1 MSRRKKNNIVN
12 PIDFN
17 NWYDII
23 SSRKQ
28 VWIFP
33 DLCHLFA
40 MQSFLTVWLILC
52 PNKGG
57 FMKKDTFMKEK
68 PVFPL
73 IISMALPMI
82 ISMCVNS
89 LYNIVDSYF
98 VAKISEDA
106 MTSLSLVYPVQN
118 FVNAVAIGF
127 GVGINAVIAFYLGA
141 GDKNKADSAATQG
154 FLLSIIHGV
163 VLTATCIFV
172 MKPFLL
178 AFTKDGNV
186 ISLGVQYCN
195 IVFLFTVINSLNL
208 FFEKLFQAEGNMKI
222 TMIGLMVGCITNII
236 LDPVMI
242 FGLAFFPKMGIKGAA
257 LATALGQ
264 CVTFLI
270 YIIYYFAKPGS
281 VRVNKKYFKLTSYI
295 VKKLYSIGI
304 PAILNLALPSILISS
319 LNAILATFSQVYVL
333 VLGVYYKLQTFLYL
347 TANGII
353 QGMRPIIAY
362 NYGAGEYKRVRKIYN
377 YVLIMIAIIMAVGMV
392 ICLTVPSNIISMFTS
407 NSETVKLGATAL
419 RIISAGFVFSAV
431 SVTSCG
437 ALEGLSKGFPSLV
450 ISLCRYIV
458 IIIPSAFV
466 LSKFFGAIGVWHAFW
481 VAELL
486 TAIISIFV
494 YKKSVKFNKN

>member
-1 MSRRKKNNIVN
+1 
-12 PIDFN
+12 
-17 NWYDII
+17 
-23 SSRKQ
+23 
-28 VWIFP
+28 
-33 DLCHLFA
+33 
-40 MQSFLTVWLILC
+40 
-52 PNKGG
+52 
-57 FMKKDTFMKEK
+57 
-68 PVFPL
+68 
-73 IISMALPMI
+73 
-82 ISMCVNS
+82 
-89 LYNIVDSYF
+89 
-98 VAKISEDA
+98 
-106 MTSLSLVYPVQN
+106 
-118 FVNAVAIGF
+118 
-127 GVGINAVIAFYLGA
+127 
-141 GDKNKADSAATQG
+141 
-154 FLLSIIHGV
+154 
-163 VLTATCIFV
+163 

-270 YIIYYFAKPGS
+270 YLIYYFAKPGS

-392 ICLTVPSNIISMFTS
+392 ICLTVPSNITA
-407 NSETVKLGATAL
+407 KL
-419 RIISAGFVFSAV
+419 
-431 SVTSCG
+431 
-437 ALEGLSKGFPSLV
+437 
-450 ISLCRYIV
+450 
-458 IIIPSAFV
+458 
-466 LSKFFGAIGVWHAFW
+466 
-481 VAELL
+481 
-486 TAIISIFV
+486 
-494 YKKSVKFNKN
+494 

>member
-1 MSRRKKNNIVN
+1 MKN
-12 PIDFN
+12 
-17 NWYDII
+17 
-23 SSRKQ
+23 
-28 VWIFP
+28 
-33 DLCHLFA
+33 
-40 MQSFLTVWLILC
+40 
-52 PNKGG
+52 
-57 FMKKDTFMKEK
+57 DTFMKEK

-82 ISMCVNS
+82 ISMRVNS

-163 VLTATCIFV
+163 VLTATCIFI

-270 YIIYYFAKPGS
+270 YLIYYFAKPGS

-419 RIISAGFVFSAV
+419 KIISAGFVFSAV

-466 LSKFFGAIGVWHAFW
+466 LSKFFAAIGVWHAFW

>member
-1 MSRRKKNNIVN
+1 MSRRKKKNIVN